1 MNFFKLVAGLRLRL
15 LPFLCF
21 FVSTA
26 SCSKQD
32 YLFVESIDVVTD
44 TTIVYVYPDS
54 DSSRNPHDLGGT
66 VTVTPYAELAYKHQ
80 SAAVYGDYA
89 LFVKEGRGGIRLYDM
104 VKKNKVYSF
113 SLKGEDRSVYHSN
126 QSTFGIEKYES
137 SDCFPLFYISQ
148 RTRSEKRCFTEV
160 FRIIPL
166 FNSDSL
172 LLAFRAEKVQ
182 EIFFPQMSKE
192 NSMGN
197 VNCVIDPQT
206 GKMYTY
212 SRNNDLAD
220 DNYRLCKISRFA
232 IPDVHQPEV
241 YLEDSDIETSF
252 MIDAEAVNM
261 QGGCIVDGRLY
272 IAQGYPLAKY
282 VYLNVV
288 DLSQEKLIKRYDLL
302 DNGVDWEPQG
312 CFYYDGSIMLS
323 HVDGICRIEE
333 ELNGTTQ
340 IGY

>member
-1 MNFFKLVAGLRLRL
+1 MSLKL

-32 YLFVESIDVVTD
+32 YFFMESMDVVPD
-44 TTIVYVYPDS
+44 TTVVVVSPDS
-54 DSSRNPHDLGGT
+54 DPFVNPRDLGGT

-104 VKKNKVYSF
+104 VKKTRVYSF
-113 SLKGEDRSVYHSN
+113 SLKGEDRKVYHSN
-126 QSTFGIEKYES
+126 QSSFGIDKYEPT
-137 SDCFPLFYISQ
+137 DFFPLFYISQ
-148 RTRSEKRCFTEV
+148 RTRSEKRYFTEV

-172 LLAFRAEKVQ
+172 LIAFRAEKVQ
-182 EIFFPQMSKE
+182 EIYFPPMSKE

-197 VNCVIDPQT
+197 VNCVIDSQT

-212 SRNNDLAD
+212 SRNNNLTD
-220 DNYRLCKISRFA
+220 DNYNQCKISRFA
-232 IPDVHQPEV
+232 IPDVHKQEV
-241 YLEDSDIETSF
+241 YLEDSDIEASF
-252 MIDAEAVNM
+252 MINAEAVNM

-272 IAQGYPLAKY
+272 IGQGYPLAKY

-288 DLSQEKLIKRYDLL
+288 DLSQEKLIKRYNLL

-323 HVDGICRIEE
+323 HEEGICRIEE
-333 ELNGTTQ
+333 EVNGTTQ
-340 IGY
+340 IRN